1 VKKMFLA
8 DFMLGRLAR
17 WLRVLGYDT
26 IYSRK
31 GIDSVLVVNAYRE
44 DRIILTRNTRLFK
57 RIDPARALFIHY
69 DGFRDQVREVI
80 ESLDLDYDTGL
91 FLSRC
96 LDCNLALVP
105 LAREEVQTKVP
116 PYIFQT
122 IKEFRTCPQCGR
134 IFWSGT
140 HIEEM
145 RKLIETF
152 WVRKDIKNEDR
163 KRRSDEGP

>member
-1 VKKMFLA
+1 VEKRFLA

-26 IYSRK
+26 IYSRR
-31 GIDSVLVVNAYRE
+31 GVESVLMVKAYRE

-57 RIDPARALFIHY
+57 RIDPARALFIHF

-80 ESLDLDYDTGL
+80 EALNIEYDAEL

-96 LDCNLALVP
+96 VECNLVLVP
-105 LAREEVQTKVP
+105 LTREEVQTKVP

-122 IKEFRTCPQCGR
+122 IKAFRTCPQCGR

-152 WVRKDIKNEDR
+152 WVRKDIKDEGR